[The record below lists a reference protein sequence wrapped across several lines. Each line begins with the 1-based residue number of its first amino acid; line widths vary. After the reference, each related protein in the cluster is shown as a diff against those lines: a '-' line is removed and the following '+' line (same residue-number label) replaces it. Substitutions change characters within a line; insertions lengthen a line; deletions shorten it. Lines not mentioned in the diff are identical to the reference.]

1 MTDPVRSALRQGLAV
16 SCTGLLVAALHV
28 PMPLLA
34 LLAAQLIGGFACG
47 SYGEL
52 LRRIA
57 AALAGSLCGLLVLVA
72 APDQQWVSLPLF
84 AVATGWGTV
93 LARDRLGAASGILF
107 GMGVV
112 AAFSAGIVEPRPG
125 VDFAFAHA
133 AALIV
138 AALAASAFAAAF
150 IEGSP
155 ENGADPPRRAPGDAW
170 LVGIA
175 PVLALVAATAL
186 VPPQATVATVAGL
199 ATSLGL
205 AGSGSPALGQR
216 ALGGA
221 LGMVVTLAFLVVV
234 IGAGNDAGVYLG
246 ALALVFGA
254 FEWLAMI
261 RPARAAAFRQAAAM
275 FAVAATILPQPDQ
288 NLSAPMARITAV
300 GLGMASA
307 MLVFALV
314 PGGRRRRGAK

>member
-1 MTDPVRSALRQGLAV
+1 MTEPARAALRQGLAV

-28 PMPLLA
+28 PMPFLA
-34 LLAAQLIGGFACG
+34 LLAAQLIGGLACA

-57 AALAGSLCGLLVLVA
+57 AALAGSFCGLLVLVA

-150 IEGSP
+150 IKVSP
-155 ENGADPPRRAPGDAW
+155 ENGAETGRRASGDAW

-186 VPPQATVATVAGL
+186 VLPQATVATVAGL

-205 AGSGSPALGQR
+205 AEPRAPTLGQR

-221 LGMVVTLAFLVVV
+221 LGMIVTVAFLVVM

-246 ALALVFGA
+246 GLALVFGA
-254 FEWLAMI
+254 FEWLAMA

-288 NLSAPMARITAV
+288 NLSAPMARIAAV
-300 GLGMASA
+300 GLGMAAA
-307 MLVFALV
+307 MLAFALV
-314 PGGRRRRGAK
+314 AGARRGRGTS